1 MKDNSLHFG
10 LSQVSN
16 LANLDHAD
24 KDGATFIPRLD
35 IAYIAE
41 FFYSESHTMTSFLS
55 CEHYVVLASGSL
67 SSS

>member
-41 FFYSESHTMTSFLS
+41 FFLF
-55 CEHYVVLASGSL
+55 
-67 SSS
+67 